1 MFWIQLTRTNAVFS
15 RIALVSRFY
24 AENQLSGKSVENMEK
39 SIFNRGTHGAK
50 RPSGGGPRG
59 AHTTRWRGWAQ
70 AAPPHGVATS
80 ATPPTPLRDYKTLF
94 DLENR
99 GGFDHCS
106 KNHSRTPPP
115 PKTLFRDQKLR
126 SGTLPGRGIGG
137 DQRHHRHRR
146 FSIDHPCFPH
156 PCVSKHPL

>member
-24 AENQLSGKSVENMEK
+24 AENQLSEKSVENMEK
-39 SIFNRGTHGAK
+39 SIFKRGTHGTR
-50 RPSGGGPRG
+50 RPSGGGRRG
-59 AHTTRWRGWAQ
+59 AHTTWWRGWAQ

-80 ATPPTPLRDYKTLF
+80 ATPPTPLRDYKTPF
-94 DLENR
+94 DLKTEGDSTIAPETLQNAAATENPI
-99 GGFDHCS
+99 S
-106 KNHSRTPPP
+106 
-115 PKTLFRDQKLR
+115 DQKLR

-137 DQRHHRHRR
+137 DHRRHRHRC